1 MHIGIITVRDK
12 TFHPT
17 RRLIKAAGDKG
28 HHVTL
33 IHPYRLWPV
42 IADNTLRTTAATS
55 YAPFDVILPR
65 QGAQIGWSSRVL
77 INQLRLMGIPL
88 VNDLDAIR
96 LTSNQFLTLQVL
108 AQAGIPVPDTLFINA
123 PDSLDEMPGFLTERP
138 VVVKQING
146 HQGSGV
152 ALARSRA
159 ELEHLVNTRLDKTQG
174 LLLQQYLAPAGRQD
188 IRALVIGG
196 KIAGAMRLT
205 PPKGEFRANYHLGAS
220 SRAHDLSA
228 AAARVALAAAEAVG
242 LDIAGVDLIIDAEER
257 VFVIEIN
264 YSPGFKGLEAA
275 TGLDIAG
282 LIIDYAA
289 GFAECDH

>member
-1 MHIGIITVRDK
+1 MHLGIITVRDR
-12 TFHPT
+12 TFHPS
-17 RRLIKAAGDKG
+17 RRLIEAAGEKG

-42 IADNTLRTTAATS
+42 IADNTLRTTAATGQ
-55 YAPFDVILPR
+55 APFDVILPR

-96 LTSNQFLTLQVL
+96 LASNQFLTLQAL
-108 AQAGIPVPDTLFINA
+108 AQAGVPVPDTLFVNA
-123 PDSLDEMPGFLTERP
+123 PDGIEEMPGFLTERP

-174 LLLQQYLAPAGRQD
+174 LLLQQYIAPAGRQD
-188 IRALVIGG
+188 IRVLLIGG
-196 KIAGAMRLT
+196 KVAGAMRLT
-205 PPKGEFRANYHLGAS
+205 PPQGDFRANYHLGAR
-220 SRAHDLSA
+220 SRAHDLSEA
-228 AAARVALAAAEAVG
+228 AAQVAVAAAEAVG

-257 VFVIEIN
+257 VFVIEVN

-282 LIIDYAA
+282 LIIDYAVGCA
-289 GFAECDH
+289 GRNR

>member
-1 MHIGIITVRDK
+1 MHLGIITVRDR

-17 RRLIKAAGDKG
+17 RRLIEAAGEKG

-42 IADNTLRTTAATS
+42 IADNALRITAATDQ
-55 YAPFDVILPR
+55 APFDVILPR

-77 INQLRLMGIPL
+77 INQLRSMGIPL

-96 LTSNQFLTLQVL
+96 LTSNQFLTLQAL
-108 AQAGIPVPDTLFINA
+108 AQAGVPVPDTLFINA
-123 PDSLDEMPGFLTERP
+123 PDGLDEMPGFLTEHP

-152 ALARSRA
+152 VLAQSRT
-159 ELEHLVNTRLDKTQG
+159 ELMHLVNTQMDKTQG

-188 IRALVIGG
+188 IRILLIGG
-196 KIAGAMRLT
+196 KVAGAMRLT
-205 PPKGEFRANYHLGAS
+205 PPEGDFRANYHLGAR
-220 SRAHDLSA
+220 SRAHDLSDA
-228 AAARVALAAAEAVG
+228 VAQIAVAAAEAVG

-257 VFVIEIN
+257 VFVIEVN

-282 LIIDYAA
+282 LIIDYAVGCA
-289 GFAECDH
+289 GHNR

>member
-1 MHIGIITVRDK
+1 MHLGIITVRDR
-12 TFHPT
+12 TFHPS
-17 RRLIKAAGDKG
+17 RRLIQAAGEKG

-33 IHPYRLWPV
+33 VHPYRLRPV
-42 IADNTLRTTAATS
+42 IADNTLQTAAATGQ
-55 YAPFDVILPR
+55 APFDVILPR

-96 LTSNQFLTLQVL
+96 VASNQFLTLQVL
-108 AQAGIPVPDTLFINA
+108 AQAGVPVPDTLFINA
-123 PDSLDEMPGFLTERP
+123 LDGIDKMPGFLTERP

-174 LLLQQYLAPAGRQD
+174 LLLQQYLAPGGRQD
-188 IRALVIGG
+188 IRVLLIGG
-196 KIAGAMRLT
+196 KVAGAMRLT
-205 PPKGEFRANYHLGAS
+205 PPEGDFRANYHLGAR
-220 SRAHDLSA
+220 SRAHDLADA
-228 AAARVALAAAEAVG
+228 AAQVAVAAAEAVG
-242 LDIAGVDLIIDAEER
+242 LDIAGVDLIIDGEDR
-257 VFVIEIN
+257 VFVIEVN

-282 LIIDYAA
+282 LIIDYAVGCA
-289 GFAECDH
+289 GCNR